1 MRYHLQICKGREGE
15 KMRLLRIA
23 LLITIVSITAVVSGI
38 LADQSSQQI
47 TPTEEILSA
56 EDYIA
61 QGNSLLSQGAY
72 YAAIMEYDKAL
83 TVDPNNSSAY
93 RQRGYARYMLE
104 QYSAAEMD
112 TNAALELNPNDI
124 EALNNRANIY
134 QAMEL
139 YAQALTDL
147 NQLLQLKDDY
157 APAYNTRGLVY
168 FAESDW
174 QSAVDDFSHALT
186 LDPTMVEAYYNRGL
200 VYFMDYDWASAADD
214 FKAVVEKGANNPI
227 APSAQHYL
235 DYMNKMKS
243 VPDFLRLLQNDHKL
257 KQ

>member
-1 MRYHLQICKGREGE
+1 MRCHLQICNDKDVK
-15 KMRLLRIA
+15 KMRHLRIA
-23 LLITIVSITAVVSGI
+23 LLVVPVLISGI
-38 LADQSSQQI
+38 VGAILAEQNEQQI
-47 TPTEEILSA
+47 IPSEETLTA
-56 EDYIA
+56 DDYLA
-61 QGNSLLSQGAY
+61 QGNLLLSQGAY

-83 TVDPNNSSAY
+83 TVDPNNSPAY

-104 QYSAAEMD
+104 QYSPAEWD
-112 TNAALELNPNDI
+112 TNAALQLNPNDI

-139 YAQALTDL
+139 YDQALADL
-147 NQLLQLKDDY
+147 DLLLQLKDNY

-174 QSAVDDFSHALT
+174 QSAVDNFSQALA

-243 VPDFLRLLQNDHKL
+243 VPDFLRLLKDDHKL
-257 KQ
+257 K